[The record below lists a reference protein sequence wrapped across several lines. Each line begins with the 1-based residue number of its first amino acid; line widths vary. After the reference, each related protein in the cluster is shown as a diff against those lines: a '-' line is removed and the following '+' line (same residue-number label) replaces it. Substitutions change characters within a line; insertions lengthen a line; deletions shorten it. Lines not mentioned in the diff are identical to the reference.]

1 MSLLQNHT
9 ERERERERERDLKKQ
24 WFLSETL
31 KLFITFEVVCNV
43 LYETFEWL
51 LSVLV
56 WKMSRKLNIGRDIDV
71 LLLYLCK

>member
-56 WKMSRKLNIGRDIDV
+56 
-71 LLLYLCK
+71 